1 MDFLADITI
10 ESGQIA
16 VEFLI
21 HDLNLRLN
29 DSVDLG
35 AEEGNLRVGIVDGK
49 MSDSIDFAL
58 FFVLS
63 HLDDQGVVGLAADVN
78 NLGVSGVEISV

>member
-21 HDLNLRLN
+21 HDFNFILN

-35 AEEGNLRVGIVDGK
+35 GEEGNLRFGIVGGK

-63 HLDDQGVVGLAADVN
+63 HLHDQGVVGLAADVN
-78 NLGVSGVEISV
+78 NLGVSGVDITV